1 MLDEVTAVINYS
13 ILICEVV
20 SFNMD
25 IFGNTDKKQIKT
37 TAILAWSLNILVDF
51 FSLFSFEY
59 VYVYIIHIYLLCIYV
74 ILHKWDHIVPTIL

>member
-37 TAILAWSLNILVDF
+37 TAILA
-51 FSLFSFEY
+51 
-59 VYVYIIHIYLLCIYV
+59 
-74 ILHKWDHIVPTIL
+74 